1 MKYEEANYVNNG
13 RETKIQVSEYTQQ
26 QLEKMEQDGEF
37 HCPGRNCDARLCL
50 VHHSKNGGRTYFLKA
65 VDDSKHSPNCDYKIG
80 NYTPISVREP
90 ENGYFTEEQVN
101 NHVKMVDRDVNAPL
115 KSHTDSKKKDGNS
128 KNKKSAQKNQEGGEK
143 QIRKTANSG
152 RVVYGDDGIEGTKGR
167 MSRSYV
173 IQKHDIGKMKTIY
186 GSAKHIEL
194 DEYGQLHINY
204 KDDRLSNIEVIAGA
218 IIEHNYP
225 TVYANLNLAE
235 KYFGDNKKEKEV
247 RITTGGLVTEKN
259 GKIVMEL
266 LTNGGLRIDGKTI
279 NNLLLEK
286 VRKSI

>member
-1 MKYEEANYVNNG
+1 MKYEEANYVKDG
-13 RETKIQVSEYTQQ
+13 RGTKIKVSNYTQSE
-26 QLEKMEQDGEF
+26 LEEMDQNGEF
-37 HCPGRNCDARLCL
+37 HCPGKDCDAKLCL

-65 VDDSKHSPNCDYKIG
+65 VDDSKHSSVCDYKIG
-80 NYTPISVREP
+80 NYKPISIREP

-101 NHVKMVDRDVNAPL
+101 NHVKMVDKDVNAPL
-115 KSHTDSKKKDGNS
+115 RPHTNKKKKSGNN
-128 KNKKSAQKNQEGGEK
+128 KDKKSAQKNQEDGEK

-167 MSRSYV
+167 MSRSYT
-173 IQKHDIGKMKTIY
+173 IQSHDIGKMKTIY
-186 GSAKHIEL
+186 GSAKHVRL

-204 KDDRLSNIEVIAGA
+204 KDDRLSNIEVIAGP

-225 TVYANLNLAE
+225 TVYASLYLAE
-235 KYFGDNKKEKEV
+235 KYLFDNKKEKEV

-266 LTNGGLRIDGKTI
+266 LTDGGLRIDGKTI
-279 NNLLLEK
+279 NNLLLENI
-286 VRKSI
+286 RRAI